1 MHKFR
6 RSFFSTVLLV
16 TAALPSN
23 GQSSAIEGSVADP
36 SGRPI
41 RGARVECSDATVF
54 TSLDGQFRFPGV
66 SRCDATVSSQGFEPR
81 QLEMAAGVPVVATA
95 RTRRVLREVD
105 ERRKLG
111 LGYVLGPYEIQRRVT
126 LRSVLQSFPGVTVQG
141 TMNSFTVFMHSGSMS
156 RAYCVADLR
165 IDGIPSTWDLLS
177 SYEPKDIA
185 AVEVY
190 PRVSTVPLQYQNL
203 ASTCGMVL
211 VWTTYL
217 R

>member
-41 RGARVECSDATVF
+41 RGARVECSGATVF

-81 QLEMAAGVPVVATA
+81 QLEMAAGVPVVATDIPGTRDLVVHGETGYLVPTEGRPVFAPAVNASVAKGLA
-95 RTRRVLREVD
+95 RYTNTLLDDPALARRLDLTVLTTDRDFE
-105 ERRKLG
+105 
-111 LGYVLGPYEIQRRVT
+111 T
-126 LRSVLQSFPGVTVQG
+126 LP
-141 TMNSFTVFMHSGSMS
+141 
-156 RAYCVADLR
+156 
-165 IDGIPSTWDLLS
+165 
-177 SYEPKDIA
+177 DIKS
-185 AVEVY
+185 E
-190 PRVSTVPLQYQNL
+190 N
-203 ASTCGMVL
+203 
-211 VWTTYL
+211 WTG

>member
-1 MHKFR
+1 
-6 RSFFSTVLLV
+6 
-16 TAALPSN
+16 
-23 GQSSAIEGSVADP
+23 
-36 SGRPI
+36 
-41 RGARVECSDATVF
+41 
-54 TSLDGQFRFPGV
+54 
-66 SRCDATVSSQGFEPR
+66 
-81 QLEMAAGVPVVATA
+81 
-95 RTRRVLREVD
+95 VD

-111 LGYVLGPYEIQRRVT
+111 LGYVLGPDEIRRRVT
-126 LRSVLQSFPGVTVQG
+126 LRSVLQSFPSVAVQG
-141 TMNSFTVFMHSGSMS
+141 TMNAFTVFMHSGSMS
-156 RAYCVADLR
+156 SAYCVADLR

-190 PRVSTVPLQYQNL
+190 PRLSTVPLRYRNV